1 MGLIPQ
7 NRFAEDEFEF
17 VIFPSKTY
25 AMDLQNGRIRG
36 FTDGQEAMRQAIYKV
51 LSTERFLYGAYSDNY
66 GVELYDL
73 IGMPV
78 SYVLPEIKRCITEAL
93 TWDSRIRSV
102 DGFSFEI
109 EGGKV
114 HCTFV
119 VHTIYGDI
127 DAEKVVE
134 PYV

>member
-1 MGLIPQ
+1 MGLIPE
-7 NRFAEDEFEF
+7 NRFSEDEFEF

-25 AMDLQNGRIRG
+25 AMDLANGRIRG

-51 LSTERFLYGAYSDNY
+51 LSTERFTYGAYSDNY

-73 IGMPV
+73 IGMPT
-78 SYVLPEIKRCITEAL
+78 SYVLAEIKRCITEAL

-102 DGFSFEI
+102 DSFSFETD
-109 EGGKV
+109 GGKV

-127 DAEKVVE
+127 DAEKVVNT
-134 PYV
+134 